1 MGNAQ
6 SEEGSKVE
14 LGYHV
19 LQVQQGGPGEAAGLK
34 SFFDFIISAQ
44 GVPLEKEDATFVDIL
59 KNNIGKP
66 VTLTVYNT
74 KTEKNRECVMIP
86 SNTWGGAGLAGI
98 TIRFCSYEHINDHVW
113 HVLDVSPNSPA
124 SRAGLETNT
133 DYIVGTP
140 DIIFNDSEDFFA
152 MVSSNEGKAM
162 ALYVYSTLT
171 DNIRAVHITP
181 NSNWGGSGSLGCD
194 VGYGYLHRIP
204 KGYVAPTN
212 TQSMHPQYVAP
223 TFQSQPFPQSQPHLQ
238 FQNPQQLPVH
248 SQLQPQH
255 QLHPQPQL
263 QSESQ
268 AQFQPPVSTNQS
280 QLPIGT
286 YQISQQQ
293 QSSAVASTN
302 AMASQQPVPSSQTPH
317 SPTSRPIS
325 SVPFPNQ
332 APYQQY
338 PFPQTQP
345 QFQPQPQLQPQ
356 SQSQFQFQFQPNQYA
371 PYQNP
376 APITQNTSGS
386 TVKSSPPLS
395 PVASSSA
402 VPIAPSIPS
411 ADKDK

>member
-6 SEEGSKVE
+6 SEEGPKNE

-34 SFFDFIISAQ
+34 SFFDFITSAQ

-59 KNNIGKP
+59 KNNVGKP

-74 KTEKNRECVMIP
+74 KAEKTRECVMIP

-98 TIRFCSYEHINDHVW
+98 TIRFCSYEHISDHVW
-113 HVLDVSPNSPA
+113 HVLDASPNSPA
-124 SRAGLETNT
+124 SRAGLESNT

-171 DNIRAVHITP
+171 DNIRVVYITP

-212 TQSMHPQYVAP
+212 IQSMHPQYVAP
-223 TFQSQPFPQSQPHLQ
+223 TYQAQPFHSQPQLQ
-238 FQNPQQLPVH
+238 FQNIQQLPMH
-248 SQLQPQH
+248 SQLQPQL
-255 QLHPQPQL
+255 QFQSQPQAQPQPQV
-263 QSESQ
+263 QSQ

-280 QLPIGT
+280 LGVPF
-286 YQISQQQ
+286 QIPLQQ
-293 QSSAVASTN
+293 QSSAT
-302 AMASQQPVPSSQTPH
+302 QPVTSSQTPH
-317 SPTSRPIS
+317 SPTSRPSIA

-332 APYQQY
+332 VPYQQS

-345 QFQPQPQLQPQ
+345 QSQSQ
-356 SQSQFQFQFQPNQYA
+356 SQSQFQFQFQPNQYS

-402 VPIAPSIPS
+402 TPIAPTIPS